1 MRKSPKSEKGAY
13 MPNQD
18 KRIDSATWMA
28 ERAGLGTEVPR
39 EQFEAQRLGET
50 DHPGVAILRL
60 RTAAKVTEL
69 TNRRD
74 AVLRSRRRCRA
85 ATGNSRISDGT

>member
-1 MRKSPKSEKGAY
+1 

-18 KRIDSATWMA
+18 KHIDSAIWMA
-28 ERAGLGTEVPR
+28 ERAGFGTAVPR
-39 EQFEAQRLGET
+39 ERVEAQRLGET

-60 RTAAKVTEL
+60 RAAAEVTGS

-74 AVLRSRRRCRA
+74 AVL
-85 ATGNSRISDGT
+85 

>member
-1 MRKSPKSEKGAY
+1 
-13 MPNQD
+13 MPNRD
-18 KRIDSATWMA
+18 KPIDSATWMA

-39 EQFEAQRLGET
+39 ERVEAQRLGET

-60 RTAAKVTEL
+60 RTVAGVTEL
-69 TNRRD
+69 TNQHD
-74 AVLRSRRRCRA
+74 ADLRSRRRCRV